1 MTHARAIT
9 AFSAKGTP
17 TTFSLLPVEYWFC
30 RFVLVGSS
38 EPQKTC
44 WNEVEVLWICRA
56 HRGKMFVRICVGLRP
71 KAQRES
77 EVHQIISS
85 STSWSSCL
93 LQGKASSYLPSY
105 NAYFL
110 SNLSCKRP
118 FWIACS
124 LSSASEHGNM
134 TLDECF
140 YDHFSSGTT
149 SHEHPLIQ
157 NTKLYQSKPYNW
169 NLS

>member
-1 MTHARAIT
+1 MLSCTALEGGGQGGERYWGQGKLSQYDACARNHR
-9 AFSAKGTP
+9 FLGKRTP
-17 TTFSLLPVEYWFC
+17 TTFSLLPVDYWFC

-38 EPQKTC
+38 EPQKAC
-44 WNEVEVLWICRA
+44 WNEVKVLWVCRA

-93 LQGKASSYLPSY
+93 LQGKASPYLPSY

-110 SNLSCKRP
+110 SNLSWKRL

-140 YDHFSSGTT
+140 YDHFS
-149 SHEHPLIQ
+149 
-157 NTKLYQSKPYNW
+157 
-169 NLS
+169 